1 MTKLLRIMLLLVIT
15 AAIFTSCGD
24 LNRKVDEKMEK
35 LMKNAESLDSLINK
49 EVDKVLVLDSL
60 INTGTEKAKM
70 LDSVINKST
79 SRLDSLVRKKLNSN

>member
-1 MTKLLRIMLLLVIT
+1 MIKLLRIMLLLVIT
-15 AAIFTSCGD
+15 TAIFISCGD
-24 LNRKVDEKMEK
+24 LNRKVDEKIEN
-35 LMKNAESLDSLINK
+35 LMKNAESLDSLINR

-79 SRLDSLVRKKLNSN
+79 SRLDSLVRKRLNSN